1 MNITTSNILVIL
13 IIVISIIGLSWRIYR
28 SVGKSSCDG
37 CPHHSMGKGDNA
49 PCQGCSHKK
58 S

>member
-1 MNITTSNILVIL
+1 MDNILIAF

-28 SVGKSSCDG
+28 SARKSSCDG
-37 CPHHSMGKGDNA
+37 CPYCSTGKGDNA

-58 S
+58 T